1 LPSPVAVVVVLVLF
15 RPILPAGHRFPCLVP
30 VGEELPARGRRPRG
44 RPGGIRETRRRVRRR
59 ACLVG
64 DRELRGAPGTAGG
77 APRDNPS
84 ARAQLRPPLGEEKEG
99 HGWAPPA
106 GDGGKGVIAQP
117 PRQGT
122 PLQPEVTRP
131 VQFFAHR
138 PRRPAPYNCRGYCS

>member
-1 LPSPVAVVVVLVLF
+1 LVAAVLPSPVAVVVVLVLF

-59 ACLVG
+59 AWLVR

-77 APRDNPS
+77 APRGQPF
-84 ARAQLRPPLGEEKEG
+84 ARARRRPTPGAERDG
-99 HGWAPPA
+99 HESDPRA
-106 GDGGKGVIAQP
+106 GDGGQWVIAQP

-138 PRRPAPYNCRGYCS
+138 PRRPAPYN